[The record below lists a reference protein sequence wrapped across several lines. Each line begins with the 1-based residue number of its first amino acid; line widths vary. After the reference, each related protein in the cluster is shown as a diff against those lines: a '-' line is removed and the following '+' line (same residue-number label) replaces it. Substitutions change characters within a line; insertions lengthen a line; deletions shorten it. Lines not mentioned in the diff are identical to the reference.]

1 MAVDVATLQTL
12 SLFKDLTAD
21 QLEKVARLCSQ
32 EHISPG
38 QTFFREGEPG
48 KTIFVVKKGEVE
60 VLHTVGGDALAS
72 MEWIG
77 AGDVLGIRALF
88 PPYRYLSTARSL
100 TDGTLLEIDVVKLR
114 ELFPQD
120 SQLAISILENSTRT
134 ILNRIASLRAR
145 L

>member
-1 MAVDVATLQTL
+1 MAVDVAMLQAL
-12 SLFKDLTAD
+12 SLFEDLTAA
-21 QLEKVARLCSQ
+21 QLERIAGLCS
-32 EHISPG
+32 EKCISPG
-38 QTFFREGEPG
+38 QAFFREGEPG

-72 MEWIG
+72 MEWIA

-100 TDGTLLEIDVVKLR
+100 TDGTLLEIDVIKLR

-134 ILNRIASLRAR
+134 ILNRIANLRAR